1 MNMSRWPSSAPGS
14 PGCTGEPE
22 RETQEGSDDPLHVP
36 GLIATSQYPWLLFH
50 TFRRPSPS
58 SFLTLVSTTI
68 APQSTHPCWLA
79 DGTTLV
85 VAEALSSAKGFA
97 ARTMAPVFVMVG

>member
-1 MNMSRWPSSAPGS
+1 MSWWPGCAPGS

-22 RETQEGSDDPLHVP
+22 RETQAGSVDPHDVL
-36 GLIATSQYPWLLFH
+36 GLTLTSQYPLLIFH

-58 SFLTLVSTTI
+58 SFLTLVSTMT
-68 APQSTHPCWLA
+68 APQSTHPCWLG

-85 VAEALSSAKGFA
+85 VAEAASSAKGFA
-97 ARTMAPVFVMVG
+97 ASVMMPFVMVG

>member
-1 MNMSRWPSSAPGS
+1 MNMSRWPSSAPRS

-22 RETQEGSDDPLHVP
+22 RETQEGSDDPVQVP
-36 GLIATSQYPWLLFH
+36 GLIATSQYPCWLFH

-58 SFLTLVSTTI
+58 SFLTLVSTMIT
-68 APQSTHPCWLA
+68 PQSTHPCWLV

-85 VAEALSSAKGFA
+85 VAEAASSCTGFTVKFA
-97 ARTMAPVFVMVG
+97 LG